1 LNLLFLGSLLALA
14 QVFKVAAEIAD
25 EQRQFV

>member
-1 LNLLFLGSLLALA
+1 LNLLFLVSLLALA
-14 QVFKVAAEIAD
+14 QIFKVAAEIAE